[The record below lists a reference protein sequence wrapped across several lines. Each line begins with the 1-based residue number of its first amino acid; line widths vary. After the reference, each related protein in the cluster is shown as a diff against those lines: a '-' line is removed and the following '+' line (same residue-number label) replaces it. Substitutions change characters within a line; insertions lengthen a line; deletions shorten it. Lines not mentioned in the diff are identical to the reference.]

1 MTEYIA
7 VIKED
12 LLDARGEYLRLP
24 HPRTGQPQLY
34 LSHPDGAGL
43 SEVTKVSGAQGRTW
57 FIGDTIAPGSM
68 LVHQPLDVL
77 FLAIPIAL
85 DLIPSAKAP
94 APFQPLPDLLAT
106 ASSSSAFALKPA
118 FSPSA
123 AVESYNADVQRLVQL
138 KAFRRAFK
146 ACCDKR
152 SVDAAP
158 PSPPPEGGEKAKGQT
173 YYRPSTD
180 AIVRVLRRKVDLLA
194 SPEQFNKFDHLV
206 RGLGR
211 DGLLGAGVEEELVQ
225 AARNRAAIE
234 HVAQFLPPTLLPT
247 LVATY
252 EFAAL
257 EAHDANRAAAA
268 AAAAAPVVNEKKDK
282 GVKRKAPVKETSR
295 GVEAL
300 KKVNTTGAQR
310 SMMAGFFKPK
320 K

>member
-12 LLDARGEYLRLP
+12 LLHTRAEYLRLP

-34 LSHPDGAGL
+34 VPHADGSL
-43 SEVTKVSGAQGRTW
+43 SEVSKVSGAHGRTW

-68 LVHQPLDVL
+68 LVHQPVDAL

-123 AVESYNADVQRLVQL
+123 AVEAYNADVQRLVGL

-152 SVDAAP
+152 SVAAP
-158 PSPPPEGGEKAKGQT
+158 PSPPPEGGESKTKGQT
-173 YYRPSTD
+173 YYRPSID

-194 SPEQFNKFDHLV
+194 SPEQFGKFDHLL

-211 DGLLGAGVEEELVQ
+211 DGLLVAGVDEGLVQ

-234 HVAQFLPPTLLPT
+234 HVAQYLPSTLLPSLT
-247 LVATY
+247 ATY
-252 EFAAL
+252 DFTAL
-257 EAHDANRAAAA
+257 EEHDANRAAAA
-268 AAAAAPVVNEKKDK
+268 AAAAAPVVNEKKEK
-282 GVKRKAPVKETSR
+282 GGVKRKAPVKETSR